1 MEFVNIEKTINSF
14 IDKKYFKNAAIRIAK
29 DKKIIYSKQFGYN
42 DQNNTILLKGD
53 EIYQAYSMTKPITTL
68 AALLLI
74 DKKLISLDDD
84 LSKYIPSFKNKN
96 IKIWNL
102 LTMTSGLTYS
112 GNKSN
117 TQLQIKKVLDDW
129 KINNYT
135 LEQLCDELSKVD
147 LLFIPSTNWYYGL
160 SLDVLSRVIEVVSNK
175 SYRDFVKEEIFNK
188 LNMNDS
194 DYYLFDKNRKANVFR
209 WTYKDDQ
216 NQLDQVENFD
226 FLFQS
231 IDKLPVCNL
240 GGSGLFTTA
249 DDYLKFLNVLIDGK
263 LQNGDQLISLDL
275 LNQMKSDQLTKNNL
289 KQFFNWNLNEDYSY
303 GFGGRVRIKNQLY
316 PLTEV
321 GEYGW
326 DGLLGSSGLVDTK
339 NKITMTIMLSSHPG
353 HNKLVETEFFD
364 ALYQDLRLN
373 NLA

>member
-14 IDKKYFKNAAIRIAK
+14 IDKKKIKNAAIRIAK

-135 LEQLCDELSKVD
+135 LEQLCDELSKID
-147 LLFIPSTNWYYGL
+147 LLFVPSTNWYYGL

-194 DYYLFDKNRKANVFR
+194 DYYLFDKKRKANVFR

-263 LQNGDQLISLDL
+263 LEDSSQLISLDL

-303 GFGGRVRIKNQLY
+303 GFGGRVRIKNHNDNN
-316 PLTEV
+316 V
-321 GEYGW
+321 I
-326 DGLLGSSGLVDTK
+326 
-339 NKITMTIMLSSHPG
+339 ITSRT
-353 HNKLVETEFFD
+353 
-364 ALYQDLRLN
+364 
-373 NLA
+373 